1 MSSQQPNGLSAK
13 QDRFAREYLVDL
25 NATQASIRAGY
36 SEKTAKQQGSRL
48 LTNADV
54 KTRINELQEA
64 TAERLDMTAD
74 KVMADLEKL
83 CWAAVDA
90 GQYGPAIRAKQ
101 LQGQRLGLFLNRVEI
116 SETGRLSDEQLI
128 QQVAGDDKELAEKLR
143 QRLGKDGF
151 E

>member
-13 QDRFAREYLVDL
+13 QDRFCREYLVDL

-36 SEKTAKQQGSRL
+36 SEKTARVQACQL
-48 LTNADV
+48 LTKPNVQA
-54 KTRINELQEA
+54 RIAELQEA

-74 KVMADLEKL
+74 RVMADLEKL

-101 LQGQRLGLFLNRVEI
+101 LQGPRLGLFITRLQV
-116 SETGRLSDEQLI
+116 SEEAAMTDERLI
-128 QQVAGDDKELAEKLR
+128 ATVAQGDAELAEKLR
-143 QRLGKDGF
+143 RFIGKDSF

>member
-1 MSSQQPNGLSAK
+1 MSNQQPNGLSAK

-54 KTRINELQEA
+54 QTCINELQEE

-101 LQGQRLGLFLNRVEI
+101 LQGQ
-116 SETGRLSDEQLI
+116 GR
-128 QQVAGDDKELAEKLR
+128 R
-143 QRLGKDGF
+143 
-151 E
+151 